1 MKILL
6 TGGRGM
12 LGRTLCNMWQDM
24 EILSTDIPEM
34 DITNIGAF
42 DTLCKKEYP
51 DVVIHCAAV
60 TAVDNCEANQEIAW
74 KVNTLGSL
82 NVASVCNRHNIRL
95 IALSTD
101 YVFDGFKDRPYN
113 EFDLPSGGVNIYGQS
128 KWAGEQALFEPI
140 APIMLL
146 LVLLG
151 SMAQEDQVLCIPYWG
166 SLMQRAVN

>member
-1 MKILL
+1 MCI
-6 TGGRGM
+6 RD
-12 LGRTLCNMWQDM
+12 R
-24 EILSTDIPEM
+24 

-113 EFDLPSGGVNIYGQS
+113 EFDLSLIHILRGPRIPKYGTPAS
-128 KWAGEQALFEPI
+128 W
-140 APIMLL
+140 
-146 LVLLG
+146 
-151 SMAQEDQVLCIPYWG
+151 
-166 SLMQRAVN
+166 